1 MTMAAAIPMP
11 VTHIAP
17 VATPPLEIVSQVD
30 DAALSAF
37 LSQMP
42 DATPFHTA
50 AWGRAVEQATGH
62 RWHILGARDGAGAL
76 VGILP
81 LHHVRSR
88 LFGTALVSSG
98 FAVDGGIVAQ
108 DAAAQAA
115 LANAAVDLAQSLGV
129 ASIDLRGG
137 AVPDGWMAV
146 TDSHCGFVRP
156 LAADQDA
163 ELAAIPRKHRAEVR
177 KALANDFAITTG
189 TAQADRDAHYF
200 AYSTSVRNLGT
211 PVFPRRLFDAVLDNF
226 DVDADILTI
235 RHNGDVVA
243 SVLSLYWNG
252 AVMPYWGGGT
262 QAARG
267 LRGNEMMYFALM
279 EHARQRGMT
288 HFDFG
293 RSKVG
298 SGAAA
303 YKKNWGFEPQ
313 PLTYSRWSAD
323 GDTGRDTNPTSAK
336 YQLMVRS
343 WRRLPLWL
351 ANRLGPV
358 IARQLG

>member
-1 MTMAAAIPMP
+1 MSVPMP
-11 VTHIAP
+11 IPLPLVEVDA
-17 VATPPLEIVSQVD
+17 PLEVVAQVD

-37 LSQMP
+37 LTKMSGS
-42 DATPFHTA
+42 TPFHTA
-50 AWGRAVEQATGH
+50 AWGRAIEQATGH
-62 RWHILGARDGAGAL
+62 RWHILGARDDAGGL
-76 VGILP
+76 VGVLS

-98 FAVDGGIVAQ
+98 FAVDGGILAQ
-108 DAAAQAA
+108 SPAARAA
-115 LANAAVDLAQSLGV
+115 LADAAITLAQSLGV
-129 ASIDLRGG
+129 TSIDLRGG
-137 AVPDGWMAV
+137 SVPDGWTAV
-146 TDSHCGFVRP
+146 RDSHCGFVRP

-189 TAQADRDAHYF
+189 AARADRDAHYF

-211 PVFPRRLFDAVLDNF
+211 PVFPRRLFDAVLDGFGDN
-226 DVDADILTI
+226 ADILTV
-235 RHNGDVVA
+235 RHQGAVVA

-279 EHARQRGMT
+279 DHARQRGMT

-303 YKKNWGFEPQ
+303 YKKYWGFDPQ

-323 GDTGRDTNPTSAK
+323 GDAGRDTNPTSAK
-336 YQLMVRS
+336 YQLMVRN
-343 WRRLPLWL
+343 WQRLPLWL
-351 ANRLGPV
+351 ANRLGPM